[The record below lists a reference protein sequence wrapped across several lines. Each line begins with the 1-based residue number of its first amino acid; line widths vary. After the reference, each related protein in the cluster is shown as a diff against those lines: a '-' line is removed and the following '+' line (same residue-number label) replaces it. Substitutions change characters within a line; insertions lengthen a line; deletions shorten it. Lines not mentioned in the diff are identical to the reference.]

1 MEKISW
7 LDTLTNK
14 EVRGRANEKWANAE
28 LLFGRGNGNGIEWIG
43 YVLRHDSLLHE
54 IKAE

>member
-28 LLFGRGNGNGIEWIG
+28 LLFGRGNGNGL
-43 YVLRHDSLLHE
+43 VTF
-54 IKAE
+54 